1 MKYQFMDTHSS
12 EFRLEKMSQIL
23 KVSRSGFYK
32 WKNRK
37 ASMRKVSNEELLKK
51 IKDVYNDNEGI
62 YGSPRIAKELNATG
76 IKCSKNRVARIMR
89 ENGIV
94 SKTKKKFKVTTDSE
108 HNHPVAENIL
118 DSVEKITTPNQ
129 AWISDITY
137 IWTTVG

>member
-51 IKDVYNDNEGI
+51 
-62 YGSPRIAKELNATG
+62 
-76 IKCSKNRVARIMR
+76 SKMYTMTMKAFMVAR
-89 ENGIV
+89 E
-94 SKTKKKFKVTTDSE
+94 
-108 HNHPVAENIL
+108 
-118 DSVEKITTPNQ
+118 
-129 AWISDITY
+129 
-137 IWTTVG
+137 

>member
-1 MKYQFMDTHSS
+1 
-12 EFRLEKMSQIL
+12 
-23 KVSRSGFYK
+23 
-32 WKNRK
+32 
-37 ASMRKVSNEELLKK
+37 
-51 IKDVYNDNEGI
+51 
-62 YGSPRIAKELNATG
+62 
-76 IKCSKNRVARIMR
+76 MR

-118 DSVEKITTPNQ
+118 DSVEKITAPNQ

>member
-1 MKYQFMDTHSS
+1 M
-12 EFRLEKMSQIL
+12 
-23 KVSRSGFYK
+23 
-32 WKNRK
+32 
-37 ASMRKVSNEELLKK
+37 
-51 IKDVYNDNEGI
+51 
-62 YGSPRIAKELNATG
+62 
-76 IKCSKNRVARIMR
+76 ARIMR

-118 DSVEKITTPNQ
+118 DSVEKITAPNQ